1 MALTRAITHIRLDL
15 SDAAAVAAEA
25 AEAAPSA
32 TAPSAPTVSTRARRK
47 AARAR
52 RVAIRL
58 SNANV
63 GKLAQLELLASAYME
78 LCQAYTTAFCT
89 VMEPDKFA
97 DPWIAT
103 PLSARWQR
111 VAIQHAAGIARS
123 WRSNHD
129 RAYREHLEDCAH
141 YALLQNPRHPA
152 PTWKE
157 WNTPVLKQAVLQ
169 ANANVVSLE
178 RPNVPAQPDAD
189 QPTADLA
196 AQEPQTAS
204 TFDYW
209 LRISTLERGKPLYVP
224 VILADY
230 HREALEGQKVNT
242 SMTLTR
248 KPSGWWLTI
257 TVDETVEPTTTEES
271 PVVGVDVGIANFIT
285 TSTGKRYGTFHG
297 KLAKRHQR
305 DREKRQRKAKLRACL
320 EKKGAT
326 RLPSLTNQRLAR
338 HVRQEIN
345 RAVNLFYTDHAGYQ
359 VAYEA
364 LNVRGMRFHAK
375 RMNAYLYASNLGHI
389 PKQLAWK
396 ARKNG
401 QTARAVWAAYS
412 SQSCSQCSHVS
423 KKNRPNQQTFCCQVC
438 GLACHADENA
448 AVNLQAR
455 FHDEDIQRC
464 RSKEAVKALLEQR
477 HQAYL
482 NGCP

>member
-15 SDAAAVAAEA
+15 SDAAAAAAEA
-25 AEAAPSA
+25 AEAAPSTA
-32 TAPSAPTVSTRARRK
+32 TLNMPTLSKQAKRK

-58 SNANV
+58 GNANV
-63 GKLAQLELLASAYME
+63 GKLAQLDLLANAYME

-89 VMEPDKFA
+89 TVEPNPYI

-129 RAYREHLEDCAH
+129 RAYQEHLEDCAH
-141 YALLQNPRHPA
+141 YAQLQHPRHTP

-157 WNTPVLKQAVLQ
+157 WNTPVLKQVVIQ
-169 ANANVVSLE
+169 ANANVVALE
-178 RPNVPAQPDAD
+178 RPNVPAQEQPAADA
-189 QPTADLA
+189 A
-196 AQEPQTAS
+196 AQERAMVRA
-204 TFDYW
+204 FDYW
-209 LRISTLERGKPLYVP
+209 LRVSTLEKGKPLYLP
-224 VILADY
+224 VTLADY

-248 KPSGWWLTI
+248 KPSGWWLTL
-257 TVDETVEPTTTEES
+257 TVDETVAPTTTEES

-305 DREKRQRKAKLRACL
+305 DRQKRQRKAKLRACL
-320 EKKGAT
+320 KKKGVE
-326 RLPSLTNQRLAR
+326 RLPSLTNGRLAR

-345 RAVNLFYTDHAGYQ
+345 RAVNQFYADHPGYQ

-364 LNVRGMRFHAK
+364 LNVAGMRFHAK

-396 ARKNG
+396 ARKQG

-412 SQSCSQCSHVS
+412 SQCCSLCYHTSRD
-423 KKNRPNQQTFCCQVC
+423 NRPAQQTFCCKGC
-438 GLACHADENA
+438 GYRCHADQNA
-448 AVNLQAR
+448 ALNLQAR
-455 FHDEDIQRC
+455 FHDTEIQHC
-464 RSKEAVKALLEQR
+464 RKKEEVKVLLDQR
-477 HQAYL
+477 HQSYL

>member
-15 SDAAAVAAEA
+15 SDAAAAAAEA

-32 TAPSAPTVSTRARRK
+32 TAPSTQTLSKRARRK
-47 AARAR
+47 AARER

-58 SNANV
+58 CNANA
-63 GKLAQLELLASAYME
+63 GKLAQLDLLASAYME

-89 VMEPDKFA
+89 DVEPDGYA
-97 DPWIAT
+97 DAWIAT

-123 WRSNHD
+123 WRTNHD

-141 YALLQNPRHPA
+141 DAQLLNPHHPV
-152 PTWKE
+152 PTWKD
-157 WNTPVLKQAVLQ
+157 WNTPVLKQVVIP
-169 ANANVVSLE
+169 ANANVVALE
-178 RPNVPAQPDAD
+178 RPTAPAQPAADA
-189 QPTADLA
+189 A
-196 AQEPQTAS
+196 AQQPVTAI

-209 LRISTLERGKPLYVP
+209 LRISTLERGKPLYLP
-224 VILADY
+224 VTLANY
-230 HREALEGQKVNT
+230 HREVLAGQKVNT

-248 KPSGWWLTI
+248 KPSSWWLTI

-271 PVVGVDVGIANFIT
+271 PVVGVDVGISNFIT

-297 KLAKRHQR
+297 TLAKRHQK

-320 EKKGAT
+320 EKKGVE
-326 RLPSLTNQRLAR
+326 RLPSLTNGRLAR

-345 RAVNLFYTDHAGYQ
+345 RAVNLFYADHAGYQ

-396 ARKNG
+396 ARKHG
-401 QTARAVWAAYS
+401 QTASAVWAAYS
-412 SQSCSQCSHVS
+412 SQCCSLCYHTSRG
-423 KKNRPNQQTFCCQVC
+423 NRPAQQTFCCKGC
-438 GLACHADENA
+438 GFRCHADENA

-455 FHDEDIQRC
+455 FHDADIQRC
-464 RSKEAVKALLEQR
+464 RCKEAVKALLDER
-477 HQAYL
+477 HRAYTMT
-482 NGCP
+482 GSP

>member
-1 MALTRAITHIRLDL
+1 MALTHAITHIRLDL
-15 SDAAAVAAEA
+15 SDAAVTA
-25 AEAAPSA
+25 AEAAPSTA
-32 TAPSAPTVSTRARRK
+32 TPSTPTLSKRAKRK
-47 AARAR
+47 AAKAR

-58 SNANV
+58 DSANV
-63 GKLAQLELLASAYME
+63 GKLSQLDLLASAYRE

-89 VMEPDKFA
+89 TVEPNPYI
-97 DPWIAT
+97 DPWLTT

-141 YALLQNPRHPA
+141 YSQLQNPHHPV

-157 WNTPVLKQAVLQ
+157 WNTPVLKQIVLQ
-169 ANANVVSLE
+169 ANTNVVALE
-178 RPNVPAQPDAD
+178 QPKVSVAD
-189 QPTADLA
+189 QPA
-196 AQEPQTAS
+196 AQEPKATS
-204 TFDYW
+204 SFDYW
-209 LRISTLERGKPLYVP
+209 LRISTLERGKPLYLP
-224 VILADY
+224 VTLADY
-230 HREALEGQKVNT
+230 HREALAGQKVNT

-248 KPSGWWLTI
+248 KLSGWWLTI
-257 TVDETVEPTTTEES
+257 TVDEMVTPTTTEAS
-271 PVVGVDVGIANFIT
+271 PVVGVDLGIANFIT
-285 TSTGKRYGTFHG
+285 TSTGKHYGTFHG

-320 EKKGAT
+320 KQKGVE

-345 RAVNLFYTDHAGYQ
+345 RAVNRFYADHAGYQ

-389 PKQLAWK
+389 PRQLAWK

-401 QTARAVWAAYS
+401 QTARVVWAAYS
-412 SQSCSQCSHVS
+412 SQCCSQCYHTSRD
-423 KKNRPNQQTFCCQVC
+423 NRPSQQTFCCRAC
-438 GLACHADENA
+438 GFRCHADENA
-448 AVNLQAR
+448 AVNLQVR
-455 FHDEDIQRC
+455 FHDHEIQRC